1 MKMVRNLA
9 IFSKRG
15 NSNSMKQRKS
25 AEGLTPGDGSSILER
40 ASNGLKG
47 LFPGHDVTLLVLVSS
62 SPANDFGATS
72 HQDQY
77 TEFHSS

>member
-72 HQDQY
+72 SQDIY
-77 TEFHSS
+77 TDFYRS